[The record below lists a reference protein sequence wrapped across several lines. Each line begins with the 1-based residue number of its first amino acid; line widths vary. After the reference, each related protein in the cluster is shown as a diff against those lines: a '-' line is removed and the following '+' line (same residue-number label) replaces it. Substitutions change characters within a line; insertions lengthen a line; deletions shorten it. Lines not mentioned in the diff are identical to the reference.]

1 MKFKNNIIKDLNSMP
16 DFIDPKSELSKE
28 VWNLMVEINDTIS
41 ELISLRV
48 LSKNKVFGIARRFND
63 YIEYTMSIL
72 DKDLKLTFSVYYTA
86 VIQWIKEEA
95 IKEEQFETAA
105 NIDKFEN
112 IYYKII
118 ETEDDLN

>member
-1 MKFKNNIIKDLNSMP
+1 
-16 DFIDPKSELSKE
+16 
-28 VWNLMVEINDTIS
+28 
-41 ELISLRV
+41 LISLRV